1 MKTDELVQQAL
12 INALAEADK
21 NLNESDRLEYLG
33 KMAIAALS
41 GTIAGFP
48 PEMDDE
54 VIATVVAKAKVS
66 ATTIRGAF
74 ERKLQ

>member
-12 INALAEADK
+12 INALAATDK
-21 NLNESDRLEYLG
+21 NLKKKDRLEFLG

-41 GTIAGFP
+41 GMIAGVP
-48 PEMDDE
+48 PKMEDE
-54 VIATVVAKAKVS
+54 VIATVVARVKES
-66 ATTIRGAF
+66 ATTIRGAI